1 MGTRL
6 HMHSVANAIIVLWG
20 WRRLAVA
27 FAAGA
32 ISSLALPPWNAFPVL
47 WLSLPILVWLIDG
60 SIAAENAGRLRRL
73 LPAAIVGWTFGIGY
87 FLAGLWWIGAAFLV
101 DAAKFAWLL
110 PFAVVALPAGLALF
124 WALGAVLA
132 RLFWFD
138 GWPRI
143 LVFAVSFTIAEW
155 LRGAVLTGFPW
166 NAFGYTLTPAP
177 IMMQSAAI
185 VGLWGL
191 TLAAFVIFAAPA
203 LLAASERHGRLG
215 RRVFMGFA
223 AALFLIHLAFG
234 AVRLAGTPDASLTAV
249 HLRIVQPSIDQSEKW
264 QEENRDEIFRRFLQ
278 LSDSATSS
286 GSGGIGAFTYLVWPE
301 SAFPFFL
308 TDRPDAL
315 AALATLLPEGTTL
328 ISGAARAERG
338 GVGEPPRIFNSIYV
352 IGDDGEILDAYDKV
366 HLVPFGEFLPFQ
378 SALESLGLRQLT
390 DIPGGFSA
398 GPHRRTLT
406 LAGAPPVA
414 PLICYEIIFPDRAT
428 EPDSRPGWLLNVTN
442 DAWFGDTP
450 GPRQHF
456 LQARLRAVEEGL
468 PLVRAA
474 NSGISA
480 IVDPHGRIVASLGVD
495 EIGVVDGD
503 LPASLPP
510 TVYSRYGGW
519 LLLVSLLVAVAAAA
533 IGQRRFDKR
542 RN

>member
-1 MGTRL
+1 
-6 HMHSVANAIIVLWG
+6 MHSVANAIIVLWG
-20 WRRLAVA
+20 WRRLTVA
-27 FAAGA
+27 FLAGA
-32 ISSLALPPWNAFPVL
+32 ISSLALPPWFAFPVL
-47 WLSLPILVWLIDG
+47 WLSLPVLVWLIDG
-60 SIAAENAGRLRRL
+60 AIAVAAAGPLRRL
-73 LPAAIVGWTFGIGY
+73 LPAALVGWTFGFGY

-101 DAAKFAWLL
+101 DAEKFAWLL
-110 PFAVVALPAGLALF
+110 PVAVLALPAGLALF
-124 WALGAVLA
+124 WAIGAALA

-143 LVFAVSFTIAEW
+143 LVFAVAFTIAEW
-155 LRGAVLTGFPW
+155 LRGTVLTGFPW
-166 NAFGYTLTPAP
+166 NAFGYTLTPTP
-177 IMMQSAAI
+177 IMMQSAAV

-191 TLAAFVIFAAPA
+191 TLAAFIVFAAPA
-203 LLAASERHGRLG
+203 LLASPERPGLLG
-215 RRVFMGFA
+215 RRLFLGFA
-223 AALFLIHLAFG
+223 ATIFLAHVAFG
-234 AVRLAGTPDASLTAV
+234 AIRPTGASDASPSTV
-249 HLRIVQPSIDQSEKW
+249 RLRIVQPSIDQSEKW
-264 QEENRDEIFRRFLQ
+264 QEENRDEIFRRFLE
-278 LSDSATSS
+278 LSDSASAAGNS
-286 GSGGIGAFTYLVWPE
+286 GIGAVDLLVWPE

-315 AALATLLPEGTTL
+315 AALAALLPDGTTL

-378 SALESLGLRQLT
+378 SALEALGLRQLT
-390 DIPGGFSA
+390 GIPGGFSA

-406 LAGAPPVA
+406 LADAPPFA
-414 PLICYEIIFPDRAT
+414 PLICYEIIFPDAAT
-428 EPDSRPGWLLNVTN
+428 EPEVRPGWLLNLTN
-442 DAWFGDTP
+442 DTWFGDTP

-480 IVDPHGRIVASLGVD
+480 IVDAHGRIVASLGVG

-503 LPASLPP
+503 LPASLAP
-510 TVYSRYGGW
+510 TIYSRYGRW
-519 LLLVSLLVAVAAAA
+519 ILLVSLLAAVATAA
-533 IGQRRFDKR
+533 IGQSYFAKR